1 MDTNVQYTHTH
12 THTYTYNDMRRAPPV
27 HSTDID
33 AHQIRNSAFLTERKT
48 LVNEYLGQ
56 DEGCN
61 TNFTGCTTSSA
72 DIALPPA
79 K

>member
-1 MDTNVQYTHTH
+1 MIFLVH
-12 THTYTYNDMRRAPPV
+12 PV
-27 HSTDID
+27 S
-33 AHQIRNSAFLTERKT
+33 
-48 LVNEYLGQ
+48 

-79 K
+79 KLHNNPSIAKFHNFIEINVLCFSDL